1 MAVGSVVRH
10 QAREDDM
17 GRVKMLKEEEILRNH
32 ISRALWEDPAKNP
45 KPLPKCWR
53 DAITDLI
60 RAVREDCAKVAEG
73 YHRTLYPQTTSSH
86 TTVPQEIAAAIRRM
100 K

>member
-1 MAVGSVVRH
+1 MRH

-60 RAVREDCAKVAEG
+60 RAVREDCANAAEDTAPVCDDPECAAPG
-73 YHRTLYPQTTSSH
+73 R
-86 TTVPQEIAAAIRRM
+86 IAASIR
-100 K
+100 KGGG